1 MSRKPKLIEMKKRFF
16 ALTILTLLFLSVN
29 KIYAQENCKYNVD
42 KKDPFTE
49 KPIHA
54 IITPIK
60 VSIFPNFN
68 WQLFL
73 YKTGD
78 DYHIETSLAFSG
90 ALNDFLEKGDSIM
103 FKLEDGKIIT
113 CYARERM
120 TPKPIG
126 TPDRPLTAY
135 QNVFYPITKDEF
147 SLFTTSLVTFAQ
159 MNIGTRA
166 IQEKVNDKNAK
177 KILNAALCVMK

>member
-1 MSRKPKLIEMKKRFF
+1 MSRKPKLMEMKKIIF
-16 ALTILTLLFLSVN
+16 ALAILTFVLLSVN
-29 KIYAQENCKYNVD
+29 KIYAQENCKYTVD

-54 IITPIK
+54 IRTPIK

-73 YKTGD
+73 YKIGD

-103 FKLEDGKIIT
+103 FKLSDGKIIS
-113 CYARERM
+113 CYARERI
-120 TPKPIG
+120 TPRPIG
-126 TPDRPLTAY
+126 TPSDPFTAY
-135 QNVFYPITKDEF
+135 QNIFYPITKEDF
-147 SLFTTSLVTFAQ
+147 ILFTTSLVTFAQ

-166 IQEKVNDKNAK
+166 IQDKVNDKNAK
-177 KILNAALCVMK
+177 KILEGALCVMK